1 MSALVNRLADA
12 LFSFGIE
19 DKLGALF
26 YPALIL
32 TSLLLLVLA
41 SNSFRL
47 FKIGFPVLGAV
58 LGYVAGSKAFADFV
72 AAKLPESAASL
83 VDPAIIAGVACAL
96 VCAFIFMV
104 FRTLSIIVLDVAIS
118 YVVVGD
124 ILIEALKNLQFV
136 RDILINLDSKSAM
149 MLGAILCGLCAL
161 ISIFIINKFF
171 NAAYVISTS
180 LIFTVLAFAL
190 PAIFLTAGM
199 ENPGKTVLMVT
210 DASTVL
216 GCIFALR
223 QYFRH
228 RYFW

>member
-1 MSALVNRLADA
+1 MSALVNKLADA
-12 LFSFGIE
+12 LLSFGIN
-19 DKLGALF
+19 DKLGAFF

-41 SNSFRL
+41 ANSYRL

-58 LGYVAGSKAFADFV
+58 MGYLAGSKAFADFV
-72 AAKLPESAASL
+72 AAKLPEAAANL
-83 VDPAIIAGVACAL
+83 VDPAIVAGTACAL
-96 VCAFIFMV
+96 VCAIVFML
-104 FRTLSIIVLDVAIS
+104 FRNVSILVLDVAVS
-118 YVVVGD
+118 YVVIGD
-124 ILIEALKNLQFV
+124 VVIDALKNVQFV

-161 ISIFIINKFF
+161 ISILIINKFF

-180 LIFTVLAFAL
+180 LIFTAVAFAL

-199 ENPGKTVLMVT
+199 ENAGKTVLMVT
-210 DASTVL
+210 DCATVL
-216 GCIFALR
+216 GCIFALK

>member
-12 LFSFGIE
+12 LFSFGLN
-19 DKLGALF
+19 DKLGAFF

-41 SNSFRL
+41 ANSFRL

-118 YVVVGD
+118 YAVVGD
-124 ILIEALKNLQFV
+124 VVIEALKKLQFV
-136 RDILINLDSKSAM
+136 RDIIINLDAKSAM
-149 MLGAILCGLCAL
+149 ILGAILGGVCAL
-161 ISIFIINKFF
+161 ISILIINKFF
-171 NAAYVISTS
+171 NVAYVICTS
-180 LIFTVLAFAL
+180 IIFTVMAFAL
-190 PAIFLTAGM
+190 PAIFLTAGL
-199 ENPGKTVLMVT
+199 ENAGKTVLMVT
-210 DASTVL
+210 DGATVL

>member
-12 LFSFGIE
+12 LFSFGLHN
-19 DKLGALF
+19 KLGALF

-32 TSLLLLVLA
+32 TSIVLLILA
-41 SNSFRL
+41 ANSFRL

-58 LGYVAGSKAFADFV
+58 LGYVAGSKAFASFV
-72 AAKLPESAASL
+72 AANLPEAAANL
-83 VDPAIIAGVACAL
+83 VDPAIVAGAACAL
-96 VCAFIFMV
+96 VCAIIFML
-104 FRTLSIIVLDVAIS
+104 FRSLSILVLDLAVS

-199 ENPGKTVLMVT
+199 ENAGKTVLMVT